1 MIRTH
6 SIDPDVEQAASAALG
21 IITDVL
27 NNLPNSTEFDYG
39 GHILKIGEY
48 DVCERCTRPIAEA
61 QAAEN
66 ALLAAAEK
74 LEDAAVKEHVVL
86 AAQLFHAEAEA
97 AVVRAELH
105 NGFGTENI
113 LNSLLK
119 FQYDRQI
126 NDEYTHSH
134 HGEGA

>member
-6 SIDPDVEQAASAALG
+6 SIDPDIEHAASEALV
-21 IITDVL
+21 IIESALVG
-27 NNLPNSTEFDYG
+27 LPLAIEFDYG
-39 GHILKIGEY
+39 GHELKIGEY

-61 QAAEN
+61 QAAEI
-66 ALLAAAEK
+66 ALLATAEK

-86 AAQLFHAEAEA
+86 AARLFRAEAEA
-97 AVVRAELH
+97 AIVRAELH
-105 NGFGTENI
+105 NGLGTENI
-113 LNSLLK
+113 LNRLLK

-134 HGEGA
+134 HGGDA

>member
-1 MIRTH
+1 MIRSH
-6 SIDPDVEQAASAALG
+6 SIDPDVEKAAGEALD
-21 IITDVL
+21 IINDVL
-27 NNLPNSTEFDYG
+27 GQLPHAVEFDYG
-39 GHILKIGEY
+39 GHALKIGEY

-61 QAAEN
+61 QAAEA

-105 NGFGTENI
+105 NGLGTENI
-113 LNSLLK
+113 LNTLLK
-119 FQYDRQI
+119 FQFDRQI

-134 HGEGA
+134 HGGDA